1 MKVDAGAQRSLTMS
15 DAIHGAIADLGRGWA
30 AAELQSDVRALR
42 SMLTDDFVCVGPL
55 GFLLTKEQYL
65 QSRESGDLEHESF
78 AWDDVRVRRYG
89 DAIVAVGSQTQT
101 STYRERDASGRFRVT
116 QVWARQGD
124 TWAIAGMHLSPIAQP
139 PAAGSPPGG
148 PGTATR

>member
-1 MKVDAGAQRSLTMS
+1 MS
-15 DAIHGAIADLGRGWA
+15 DAIHGVIQDLGRGWA
-30 AAELQSDVRALR
+30 AAELQSDVPTLR

-78 AWDDVRVRRYG
+78 TWDDVSVRRYG
-89 DAIVAVGSQTQT
+89 EAAVAVGSQTQT
-101 STYRERDASGRFRVT
+101 STYRGHDASGRFRVT

-124 TWAIAGMHLSPIAQP
+124 TWAIAGLHLSPIAQP
-139 PAAGSPPGG
+139 PAAGSPPRS
-148 PGTATR
+148 AVRE